1 MRALHFRQ
9 PGGIRVIIAPL
20 VGLSLV
26 IGVATGSPLDP
37 ATPVAIDKSPRQKHV
52 AMQPL
57 LRSATECI
65 ARAVAADPRVS
76 RQEANLGDL
85 IVDSMPTCI
94 TPVRALIDAHD
105 SYYGP
110 GTGEA
115 FFIGPYL
122 DALPT
127 AVDKWVKDLVR

>member
-1 MRALHFRQ
+1 
-9 PGGIRVIIAPL
+9 VIIAPL

-26 IGVATGSPLDP
+26 LTVATGSPLDP
-37 ATPVAIDKSPRQKHV
+37 ATPAAIGKTPQQKHV

-65 ARAVAADPRVS
+65 ARAVASDPRFA
-76 RQEANLGDL
+76 RQERAHDLGDL
-85 IVDSMPTCI
+85 IVDSMPTCL

-115 FFIGPYL
+115 FFMGPYL

-127 AVDKWVKDLVR
+127 AVDKWVKGLVR

>member
-1 MRALHFRQ
+1 
-9 PGGIRVIIAPL
+9 VIIAPL

-26 IGVATGSPLDP
+26 ISVATGSPLDP
-37 ATPVAIDKSPRQKHV
+37 ATPAAIGKSPQQKHV

-57 LRSATECI
+57 LRTATECI
-65 ARAVAADPRVS
+65 ARAVAADPRFS
-76 RQEANLGDL
+76 RRDASFNLGDL
-85 IVDSMPTCI
+85 IVDSVPPCI
-94 TPVRALIDAHD
+94 NPVRALISAHD

-115 FFIGPYL
+115 FFMGPYL

-127 AVDKWVKDLVR
+127 AVDKWVKGLVR